1 MTSATNAA
9 DVTRTNQD
17 FDDVRR
23 CAWRRGA
30 EVGAT
35 AAAAARLGW
44 RGTRGAGVCAPNDR
58 HKRDERTIPP
68 GAPTAT
74 DETKRRGGKRR
85 CKPFTVGGREAGG
98 RKRADRQRKRCRLQ
112 RAQSPRRLQRDQR
125 RRRRSG
131 SDRGNTWDARGT
143 DRETEGSRACG
154 RRLRHARQLPRSY

>member
-1 MTSATNAA
+1 MCGGARGDEGQKSALQLLQRPDLGGGAHAA
-9 DVTRTNQD
+9 Q
-17 FDDVRR
+17 
-23 CAWRRGA
+23 
-30 EVGAT
+30 ES
-35 AAAAARLGW
+35 AR
-44 RGTRGAGVCAPNDR
+44 
-58 HKRDERTIPP
+58 RTIGTSETRERFLRARRRRQMKPRE
-68 GAPTAT
+68 GA
-74 DETKRRGGKRR
+74 KRR